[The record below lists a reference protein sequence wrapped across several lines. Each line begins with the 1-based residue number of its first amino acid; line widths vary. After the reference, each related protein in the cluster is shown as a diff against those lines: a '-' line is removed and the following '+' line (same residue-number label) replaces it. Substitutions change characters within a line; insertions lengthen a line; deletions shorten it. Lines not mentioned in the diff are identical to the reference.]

1 MTAKRLYFV
10 LLASMGLLVI
20 GAGAMVYLGY
30 NFMSKSSDSLVNAKL
45 ENIAIEEQEINYAQ
59 ARKDLEK
66 YEDLGVLLRDV
77 LPKEKDQALAVREL
91 YKIGDETN
99 ISVDSIQFPASSL
112 GQKPATTTGGTTP
125 TTTTSSTVTQAK
137 AVEGLSGVLGID
149 VELTLK
155 PKSGTSIPYDNMI
168 QFLQKVELNRRSMQV
183 KKITVTP
190 DAKNG
195 GLTFNVTLTI
205 FVKP

>member
-1 MTAKRLYFV
+1 MTAKRLYFI
-10 LLASMGLLVI
+10 LLASMGLLVV
-20 GAGAMVYLGY
+20 GAGAMVYFGY

-45 ENIAIEEQEINYAQ
+45 ENIAIEEQEINYAK

-91 YKIGDETN
+91 YNIGDETN

-112 GQKPATTTGGTTP
+112 GQKPATTAGGTTP
-125 TTTTSSTVTQAK
+125 TTTTNSTVTQAK

-168 QFLQKVELNRRSMQV
+168 QFLQKVELNRRSMQI

-195 GLTFNVTLTI
+195 GLTFNITLTI

>member
-1 MTAKRLYFV
+1 MTAKRLYFI
-10 LLASMGLLVI
+10 LLASMGLLVV
-20 GAGAMVYLGY
+20 GAGAMVYFGY

-45 ENIAIEEQEINYAQ
+45 ENIAIEEQEINYAK

-91 YKIGDETN
+91 YNIGDETN

-112 GQKPATTTGGTTP
+112 GQKPAATAGGTTP
-125 TTTTSSTVTQAK
+125 TTTTNSTVTQAK

-168 QFLQKVELNRRSMQV
+168 QFLQKVELNRRSMQI

-195 GLTFNVTLTI
+195 GLTFNITLTI